1 MPEVRALGD
10 ALKGVIAG
18 QFGNAADYTKVYLEG
33 RRGKVRTEET
43 NLGNL
48 SADANLWYA
57 SVFSKAHVVL
67 LDVTAAE
74 LKDILEHGAA
84 GTAPG
89 AAPGQFPQIAG
100 MRVGYDP
107 SGRPRAAGED
117 AQRAA

>member
-1 MPEVRALGD
+1 MD
-10 ALKGVIAG
+10 ALKGVIAS

-100 MRVGYDP
+100 
-107 SGRPRAAGED
+107 
-117 AQRAA
+117 

>member
-1 MPEVRALGD
+1 M
-10 ALKGVIAG
+10 
-18 QFGNAADYTKVYLEG
+18 
-33 RRGKVRTEET
+33 RRTIRRCISRDGGARCEPEET

-100 MRVGYDP
+100 
-107 SGRPRAAGED
+107 
-117 AQRAA
+117 